1 MLWLRVG
8 GRRMNTCVHMYT
20 TLHVLETDNTGPLR
34 LADPPMSEPGA
45 WSVVREFRI
54 APASEQ
60 QRPPG

>member
-1 MLWLRVG
+1 
-8 GRRMNTCVHMYT
+8 MNTCVHMYT